1 MALTFTQQPN
11 SLAFAKNPI
20 IVKVKTDKELGESES
35 LLRIICTATF
45 DDAEYTNL
53 PPFEIELSQP
63 VENGGVA
70 IFNLSDAAQTL
81 ITRIH
86 ASIDM
91 NLENDESNPDDNSYL
106 PGRWIR
112 LNASVWCKEVWVR
125 DGYEVDG
132 DSTSVKPI
140 TFGVIPGGFTDFE
153 MVSRRNI
160 DIVSSLAGEGY
171 DTALMTRKPDLGIV
185 YRGETV
191 VLPLINPVED
201 TIQVGATMYIGEDMA
216 DSNIAGVG
224 AGVLKYTSLETD
236 SYGVI
241 EHDGDIKINI
251 TGSALR
257 YGYYR
262 YNAKGVYFLRF
273 INGFGAIENISVR
286 SKDSLSYE
294 MGEGTTHSLVQDAS
308 IRPYDRRY
316 ATKSQPVG
324 VYQLSSGYV
333 SKQWAEWYVQELL
346 VSPRVWM
353 QMGDVWVPCVIEAG
367 DDCVIYD
374 RSKPSMPHVDF
385 TIRLAVDGVT
395 GCTFISYSKESG
407 T

>member
-11 SLAFAKNPI
+11 SLVFAKNPI

-45 DDAEYTNL
+45 DDAEYTTL
-53 PPFEIELSQP
+53 PPFEVELSQP

-70 IFNLSDAAQTL
+70 TFNLSDAAQTL

-91 NLENDESNPDDNSYL
+91 NLDGDTPDHSYL
-106 PGRWIR
+106 SGRWIR

-132 DSTSVKPI
+132 ESTSANPI

-153 MVSRRNI
+153 MISRKDI
-160 DIVSSLAGEGY
+160 DIVSSLVGEGY
-171 DTALMTRKPDLGIV
+171 DTALMTRKPDLGIM
-185 YRGETV
+185 YRGEV
-191 VLPLINPVED
+191 AVLPLVSLLSDKVVYTE
-201 TIQVGATMYIGEDMA
+201 MFIGEKMT
-216 DSNIAGVG
+216 DSGFAGEG
-224 AGVLKYTSLETD
+224 IGVLKYYDLKTD
-236 SYGVI
+236 SYKVVLS
-241 EHDGDIKINI
+241 DSDMSINI
-251 TGSALR
+251 SGSSTR

-308 IRPYDRRY
+308 VRPYDRRY

-374 RSKPSMPHVDF
+374 RTKPSMPHVDF
-385 TIRLAVDGVT
+385 TIRLAIDGVT
-395 GCTFISYSKESG
+395 GCAFTSYSKKSDE
-407 T
+407 

>member
-11 SLAFAKNPI
+11 SLVFAKNPI

-45 DDAEYTNL
+45 DDAEYTTL
-53 PPFEIELSQP
+53 PPFEVELSQP
-63 VENGGVA
+63 VENGGMA
-70 IFNLSDAAQTL
+70 TFNLSDAAQTL

-91 NLENDESNPDDNSYL
+91 NLENDESNPDDNSCL
-106 PGRWIR
+106 FGRWIR

-132 DSTSVKPI
+132 ESTSANPI

-153 MVSRRNI
+153 MISRKDI
-160 DIVSSLAGEGY
+160 DIVSSLVGEGY

-185 YRGETV
+185 YRGEV
-191 VLPLINPVED
+191 VLLPVVAPSSDD
-201 TIQVGATMYIGEDMA
+201 TVGTEMYIDEKMA
-216 DSNIAGVG
+216 DSSFAGVG
-224 AGVLKYTSLETD
+224 AGVLKYSALTTD
-236 SYGVI
+236 FYRVVEYDSDMRI
-241 EHDGDIKINI
+241 HIS
-251 TGSALR
+251 GSAMR

-262 YNAKGVYFLRF
+262 HNAKGVYFLRF

-294 MGEGTTHSLVQDAS
+294 MGDGATHSLVQDAS
-308 IRPYDRRY
+308 VRPYDRRY

-324 VYQLSSGYV
+324 VYQMSSGYV

-353 QMGDVWVPCVIEAG
+353 QMGDVWVPCIIEAG

-374 RSKPSMPHVDF
+374 RTKPSMPHVDF
-385 TIRLAVDGVT
+385 TIRLAIDGVT
-395 GCTFISYSKESG
+395 GCAFTSYSKESDE
-407 T
+407 

>member
-1 MALTFTQQPN
+1 MFNPK

-106 PGRWIR
+106 SGRWIR

-132 DSTSVKPI
+132 DSTSVNPI

-201 TIQVGATMYIGEDMA
+201 TIQVGATMYIEEDMA

-236 SYGVI
+236 NYGVI
-241 EHDGDIKINI
+241 EHDGNIKINI
-251 TGSALR
+251 IHSFSI
-257 YGYYR
+257 
-262 YNAKGVYFLRF
+262 NSF
-273 INGFGAIENISVR
+273 I
-286 SKDSLSYE
+286 
-294 MGEGTTHSLVQDAS
+294 
-308 IRPYDRRY
+308 
-316 ATKSQPVG
+316 
-324 VYQLSSGYV
+324 
-333 SKQWAEWYVQELL
+333 
-346 VSPRVWM
+346 
-353 QMGDVWVPCVIEAG
+353 CVF
-367 DDCVIYD
+367 C
-374 RSKPSMPHVDF
+374 
-385 TIRLAVDGVT
+385 
-395 GCTFISYSKESG
+395 
-407 T
+407 